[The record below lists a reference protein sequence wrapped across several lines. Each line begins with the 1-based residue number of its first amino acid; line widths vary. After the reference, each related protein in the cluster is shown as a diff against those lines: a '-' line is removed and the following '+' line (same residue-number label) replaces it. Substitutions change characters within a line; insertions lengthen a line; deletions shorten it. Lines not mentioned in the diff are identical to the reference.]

1 VRQKTKRR
9 QRPTR
14 FGRLKAINLPDVEV
28 LDDIKEATP
37 YKSKRIAE
45 KMDLSYKQDAEL
57 VPARIS
63 EIHSNYNYIVEADG
77 VFYEAT
83 LSGRLRQFL
92 YESLGVAAVGDRVMV
107 DISAEPDYRIEQ
119 VLPRSNTLSRY
130 TSGSFQKEILI
141 AANIDQVIITS
152 SWRKPNIKA
161 GLIDRYICIATLQ
174 EIEPVIVINKIDLC
188 RNRDD
193 YEELCGFY
201 REMGYKLIAT
211 STVTGEGMDELK
223 AVLKDKDSV
232 FSGQSGTGKSSLINF
247 LQPGL
252 DLETAQVSKYN
263 EKGRHTTT
271 RATLIPWDFG
281 GHLLDTPGIKT
292 INLHAA
298 DKDRIPRVFPGFAN
312 FIDGCHFRD
321 CSHSHEEHCGV
332 LRAVEEGAIP
342 VQRYESYLELMES
355 L

>member
-1 VRQKTKRR
+1 MRQKTKRR

-14 FGRLKAINLPDVEV
+14 YGRLKAINLPDVEV
-28 LDDIKEATP
+28 LDDLKEATP

-45 KMDLSYKQDAEL
+45 KMELSFKQDAEL

-92 YESLGVAAVGDRVMV
+92 YDSLGVAAVGDRVMV
-107 DISAEPDYRIEQ
+107 DISTEPDYRIEQ
-119 VLPRSNTLSRY
+119 VLPRTNTLSRY

-152 SWRKPNIKA
+152 SWAKPNIKA

-174 EIEPVIVINKIDLC
+174 EIKPIIVINKIDLC
-188 RNRDD
+188 EYPEDF
-193 YEELCGFY
+193 EELSGFY
-201 REMGYKLIAT
+201 LDMGYTLIAT
-211 STVTGEGMDELK
+211 STVTGEGMEELRK
-223 AVLKDKDSV
+223 VLKDKDSV
-232 FSGQSGTGKSSLINF
+232 FSGQSGTGKSSLINY

-292 INLHAA
+292 INLHAN
-298 DKDRIPRVFPGFAN
+298 DKDQIPRVFPGFSHFLAS
-312 FIDGCHFRD
+312 CHFRD
-321 CSHSHEEHCGV
+321 CSHTHEEHCGV
-332 LRAVEEGAIP
+332 IQAVEEGVIP
-342 VQRYESYLELMES
+342 IERYDSYLALRES